1 MCIFRLFKLLP
12 VSSFHL
18 LQVKFEILLVSPQA
32 RGLKEGRTEV
42 KWFLIFK
49 FYLSVYGFVCFVS
62 FVFGCFGVVVFC
74 FVSFFLA
81 CLFVCCR
88 LFFFC
93 VNCLFDVTVD
103 EENSE
108 YCSNS
113 HSSFTVV
120 LLSYLSRTPLCSGG
134 GRFDPAPFFVRVLV
148 LDGWIW

>member
-1 MCIFRLFKLLP
+1 MVLCVLFRLFLVVLVLL
-12 VSSFHL
+12 
-18 LQVKFEILLVSPQA
+18 
-32 RGLKEGRTEV
+32 
-42 KWFLIFK
+42 
-49 FYLSVYGFVCFVS
+49 
-62 FVFGCFGVVVFC
+62 FC
-74 FVSFFLA
+74 FVSFFWA

-93 VNCLFDVTVD
+93 VNCLFDVTLD

-120 LLSYLSRTPLCSGG
+120 LLSYLSRTLLCSGG

-148 LDGWIW
+148 LDGWI

>member
-62 FVFGCFGVVVFC
+62 FVFGCFGVVVFVLFLFFWLVC
-74 FVSFFLA
+74 LSVVVCSFFVSIAFLMWHLTRKTVNTVLTLTLVSPSSC
-81 CLFVCCR
+81 CLIFR
-88 LFFFC
+88 G
-93 VNCLFDVTVD
+93 
-103 EENSE
+103 
-108 YCSNS
+108 
-113 HSSFTVV
+113 
-120 LLSYLSRTPLCSGG
+120 LSYVLVG